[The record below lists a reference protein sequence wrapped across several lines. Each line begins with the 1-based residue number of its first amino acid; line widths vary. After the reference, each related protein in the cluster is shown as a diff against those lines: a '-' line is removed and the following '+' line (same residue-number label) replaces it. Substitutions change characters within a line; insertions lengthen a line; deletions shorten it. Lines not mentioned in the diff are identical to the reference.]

1 MFNYILALHIIFI
14 VTWFAGLF
22 YMVRLFVYN
31 REAQDMEEPQRSILY
46 KQYNIMIK
54 RLWLGITWPSAILTL
69 IFGPWMMIMYV
80 NGRVP
85 GWLWIKLVFVLG
97 LYLYHFSL
105 HKIYKQQRSGIFKYT
120 SSQLR
125 IWNEVAT
132 LFLFAIVFLAVLKN
146 GLDMVKGLIALII
159 LAVLLMIA
167 IRIYKRV
174 RESSK
179 GGNQ

>member
-1 MFNYILALHIIFI
+1 MYHYILALHIIFI

-22 YMVRLFVYN
+22 YMVRLFIYN
-31 REAQDMEEPQRSILY
+31 REAQDMEEPRRSILSG
-46 KQYNIMIK
+46 QYGIMIR

-69 IFGPWMMIMYV
+69 ILGPWMFLMYV
-80 NGRVP
+80 RGRP
-85 GWLWIKLVFVLG
+85 PAWLTIKLIFVAG

-105 HKIYKQQRSGIFKYT
+105 HRIYRQQRKGIFRNT
-120 SSQLR
+120 STQLR

-146 GLDMVKGLIALII
+146 SLDMVKGVAALIL
-159 LAVLLMIA
+159 LAVILMLA

-174 RESSK
+174 REKKS
-179 GGNQ
+179 GRP